1 MKQGARAVE
10 GARLE
15 KCVDGDESSSI
26 RHPHAR
32 TTFHGRY
39 FHVEDAIL
47 ESKPVQKPQPPVM
60 IAGGGE
66 QLTLCAVDNLADAIS
81 ATVAFLR
88 RAGLEQHDG
97 RLRARTA
104 ADDCKR
110 LQLGYFDHRRS
121 VHQPVGPA
129 QVLNKGNESVSSP
142 RSRRWS
148 GSPRELPCCRRFSMV
163 AP

>member
-47 ESKPVQKPQPPVM
+47 EPKPVQKPRPPVM

-66 QLTLCAVDNLADAIS
+66 QMTLCAVANLAGAIS

-88 RAGLEQHDG
+88 RAGLEQHDRTIASTHG
-97 RLRARTA
+97 RR
-104 ADDCKR
+104 R
-110 LQLGYFDHRRS
+110 LQTATVRLLRSSSKCSSTRRT
-121 VHQPVGPA
+121 G
-129 QVLNKGNESVSSP
+129 
-142 RSRRWS
+142 S
-148 GSPRELPCCRRFSMV
+148 GV
-163 AP
+163 K